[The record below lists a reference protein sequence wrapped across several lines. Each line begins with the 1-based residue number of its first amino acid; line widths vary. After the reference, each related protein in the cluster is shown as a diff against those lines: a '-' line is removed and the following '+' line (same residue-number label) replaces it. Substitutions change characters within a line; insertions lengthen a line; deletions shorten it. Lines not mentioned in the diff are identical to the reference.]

1 MILKQVIKIKVS
13 EIFTSFQGEGPYVG
27 TPATFLREGP
37 YVGTPATFLRL
48 YGCNLDCEW
57 CDTDISTY
65 EILSVDDVAE
75 ILLTQMEFNNIKTL
89 IITGGEPT
97 LQMEEIKRLI
107 KELPDDIRIQMETN
121 GSIFEYI
128 PEIEY
133 VISPKEDKEKVFKN
147 YYAYENTFFKFVI
160 TSQDDL
166 DEVIA
171 LKEKYDYDKPIWLQ
185 GEFSKD
191 AEMADLIRENFP
203 RLENVKLSV
212 QTHKYL
218 NQR

>member
-1 MILKQVIKIKVS
+1 MIKIKVS
-13 EIFTSFQGEGPYVG
+13 EIFTSFQG
-27 TPATFLREGP
+27 EGP

-65 EILSVDDVAE
+65 EMLSIDDVAE

-171 LKEKYDYDKPIWLQ
+171 LKEKYDYDNPIWLQ

-218 NQR
+218 NQRWIYVY

>member
-1 MILKQVIKIKVS
+1 MIKIKVS

-27 TPATFLREGP
+27 TPATFLR
-37 YVGTPATFLRL
+37 L
-48 YGCNLDCEW
+48 YGCNLNCQW

-65 EILSVDDVAE
+65 EMLSVDDVAE
-75 ILLTQMEFNNIKTL
+75 ILMTQMEFNNINL
-89 IITGGEPT
+89 LVITGGEPT

-107 KELPDDIRIQMETN
+107 KELPEDIKIQLETN

-133 VISPKEDKEKVFKN
+133 VISPKEDKENVFEN
-147 YYAYENTFFKFVI
+147 YYKYDNVFFKFVI
-160 TSQDDL
+160 TCEEDI
-166 DEVIA
+166 DEVISM
-171 LKEKYDYDKPIWLQ
+171 KNKYGYEKTIWLQ
-185 GEFSKD
+185 GEFSSD
-191 AEMADLIRENFP
+191 ALMADLIRENFP
-203 RLENVKLSV
+203 RLENIKLSV

>member
-1 MILKQVIKIKVS
+1 MIKIKVS
-13 EIFTSFQGEGPYVG
+13 EIFTSFQGEGPYI
-27 TPATFLREGP
+27 
-37 YVGTPATFLRL
+37 GTPATFLRL
-48 YGCNLDCEW
+48 YGCNLNCEW

-65 EILSVDDVAE
+65 EMLSVDDVAE
-75 ILLTQMEFNNIKTL
+75 ILITQMEFNNINL
-89 IITGGEPT
+89 LVITGGEPT

-107 KELPDDIRIQMETN
+107 KELPDDIKIQLETN
-121 GSIFEYI
+121 GSIFEYL

-133 VISPKEDKEKVFKN
+133 VISPKEDKEKVFEN
-147 YYAYENTFFKFVI
+147 YYKYENVFFKFVI
-160 TSQDDL
+160 TSKEDI
-166 DEVIA
+166 DEVISI
-171 LKEKYDYDKPIWLQ
+171 KNKYGYDKTIWLQ

-191 AEMADLIRENFP
+191 ALMADLIRENFP

>member
-1 MILKQVIKIKVS
+1 MIKIKVS

-27 TPATFLREGP
+27 TPATFLR
-37 YVGTPATFLRL
+37 L

-57 CDTDISTY
+57 CDTDMSTY
-65 EILSVDDVAE
+65 ELLSVDDVAE
-75 ILLTQMEFNNIKTL
+75 IILTQMEFNNIKTL

-107 KELPDDIRIQMETN
+107 KELPEDIKIQMETN
-121 GSIFEYI
+121 GSLFEYI

-133 VISPKEDKEKVFKN
+133 VISPKQDKEKVFEN
-147 YYAYENTFFKFVI
+147 YYNYENTFFKFVI
-160 TSQDDL
+160 TSQEDI
-166 DEVIA
+166 DEVIS
-171 LKEKYDYDKPIWLQ
+171 LKEKYNYDKAIWLQ
-185 GEFSKD
+185 GEFSQD

>member
-1 MILKQVIKIKVS
+1 MIKIKVS

-27 TPATFLREGP
+27 TPS
-37 YVGTPATFLRL
+37 TFLRL

-107 KELPDDIRIQMETN
+107 KELPEDIKIQLETN

-133 VISPKEDKEKVFKN
+133 VISPKEDKEKVFEN
-147 YYAYENTFFKFVI
+147 YYKYDNVFFKFVI
-160 TSQDDL
+160 TCEEDI
-166 DEVIA
+166 DEVISI
-171 LKEKYDYDKPIWLQ
+171 KNKYGYDKTIWLQ
-185 GEFSKD
+185 GEFSRD
-191 AEMADLIRENFP
+191 ALMADLIRENFP
-203 RLENVKLSV
+203 RLENIKLSV

>member
-1 MILKQVIKIKVS
+1 MIKIKVS
-13 EIFTSFQGEGPYVG
+13 EIFTSFQG
-27 TPATFLREGP
+27 EGP

-65 EILSVDDVAE
+65 EMLSVDDVAE
-75 ILLTQMEFNNIKTL
+75 IILTQMEFNNIKTL

-107 KELPDDIRIQMETN
+107 KELPEDIKIQMETN
-121 GSIFEYI
+121 GSLFEYI

-133 VISPKEDKEKVFKN
+133 VISPKQDKEKVFEN
-147 YYAYENTFFKFVI
+147 YYNYENTFFKFVI
-160 TSQDDL
+160 TSQEDI
-166 DEVIA
+166 DEVIS
-171 LKEKYDYDKPIWLQ
+171 LKEKYNYDKAIWLQ
-185 GEFSKD
+185 GEFSRD
-191 AEMADLIRENFP
+191 GEMADLIRENFP

>member
-1 MILKQVIKIKVS
+1 MIKIKVS
-13 EIFTSFQGEGPYVG
+13 EIFTSFQGEGPYI
-27 TPATFLREGP
+27 
-37 YVGTPATFLRL
+37 GTPATFLRL

-65 EILSVDDVAE
+65 EMLSVDDVAE
-75 ILLTQMEFNNIKTL
+75 ILMTQMEFNNINL
-89 IITGGEPT
+89 LVITGGEPT

-107 KELPDDIRIQMETN
+107 KELPEDIKIQLETN
-121 GSIFEYI
+121 GSIFEYL

-133 VISPKEDKEKVFKN
+133 VISPKEDKEKVFEN
-147 YYAYENTFFKFVI
+147 YHKYDNVFFKFVI
-160 TSQDDL
+160 TSKEDI

-171 LKEKYDYDKPIWLQ
+171 IKNKYGYDKTIWLQ

-191 AEMADLIRENFP
+191 ALMADLIRENFP
-203 RLENVKLSV
+203 RLENIKLSV

-218 NQR
+218 SQR

>member
-1 MILKQVIKIKVS
+1 MIKIKVS

-27 TPATFLREGP
+27 TPATFLR
-37 YVGTPATFLRL
+37 L
-48 YGCNLDCEW
+48 YGCNLECEW

-65 EILSVDDVAE
+65 EILSVGDVAE
-75 ILLTQMEFNNIKTL
+75 IILTQMEFNNIKTL

-107 KELPDDIRIQMETN
+107 KELPEDIKIQMETN
-121 GSIFEYI
+121 GLLFEYI

-133 VISPKEDKEKVFKN
+133 VISPKQDKEKVFEN
-147 YYAYENTFFKFVI
+147 YYSYENTFFKFVI
-160 TSQDDL
+160 TSQEDI
-166 DEVIA
+166 DEVIS
-171 LKEKYDYDKPIWLQ
+171 LKEKYGYDKTIWLQ
-185 GEFSKD
+185 GEFSQD

-203 RLENVKLSV
+203 RLDNVKLSV

>member
-1 MILKQVIKIKVS
+1 MIKIKVS
-13 EIFTSFQGEGPYVG
+13 EIFTSFQG
-27 TPATFLREGP
+27 EGP

-65 EILSVDDVAE
+65 EMLSVDDVAE
-75 ILLTQMEFNNIKTL
+75 IILTQMEFNNIKTL

-107 KELPDDIRIQMETN
+107 KELPEDIKIQMETN
-121 GSIFEYI
+121 GSLFEYI

-133 VISPKEDKEKVFKN
+133 VISPKQDKEKVFEN
-147 YYAYENTFFKFVI
+147 YYKFENTFFKFVI
-160 TSQDDL
+160 TSQEDV
-166 DEVIA
+166 DEVIS
-171 LKEKYDYDKPIWLQ
+171 LKEKYDYDKTIWLQ
-185 GEFSKD
+185 GEFSQD